1 MSCLAVT
8 GETTGRQCWEVHKDA
23 VTCIIEKHIKDPALV
38 KRLVDAWDSAVD
50 LGVTTAKASPAQ
62 KKKKTDRAIRLMSV
76 RQATSVLLSQIGLI
90 ACKWCVY
97 CGLHDCCLTTKKQ
110 FGQLG
115 DSEQCCGLG
124 KDHLTRAPPRNSHT
138 HSHTHTYTKHRNTS
152 GQDHPDVAAS
162 YNNIANIYDDQG
174 KYEEALEMH
183 TKSLDIKTRM
193 YGGDNHLRKQD
204 ARCLPHRRESD
215 CVICFLLLLCTMS
228 GFEPA
233 TITPCSAHSM
243 KKKIFECI
251 LSDRKLK

>member
-1 MSCLAVT
+1 MAVT

-62 KKKKTDRAIRLMSV
+62 KKKKTDRAIRLTSV
-76 RQATSVLLSQIGLI
+76 RQARSVLLSQIGLI

-124 KDHLTRAPPRNSHT
+124 KDHLTRAPPRSSHT
-138 HSHTHTYTKHRNTS
+138 HSHTHTHTQHTGIQARRHQVLCKT
-152 GQDHPDVAAS
+152 GQFAP
-162 YNNIANIYDDQG
+162 QG
-174 KYEEALEMH
+174 AE
-183 TKSLDIKTRM
+183 KSLTQTGDGD
-193 YGGDNHLRKQD
+193 GGIAGVLQSLQFRGAQFG
-204 ARCLPHRRESD
+204 R
-215 CVICFLLLLCTMS
+215 
-228 GFEPA
+228 
-233 TITPCSAHSM
+233 SAHCDGTVSGTTRSPGGAACAPGWGRCA
-243 KKKIFECI
+243 IQQ
-251 LSDRKLK
+251 LAGR

>member
-1 MSCLAVT
+1 
-8 GETTGRQCWEVHKDA
+8 VHKDA

-62 KKKKTDRAIRLMSV
+62 KKKKTDRAIRLTSV

-97 CGLHDCCLTTKKQ
+97 RGLHDCCLTTKKQ

-193 YGGDNHLRKQD
+193 YGVNNHLDVAASYMGLGIVYESLGKYEEALEMHSKSLDIKTRILGGDNHPD
-204 ARCLPHRRESD
+204 
-215 CVICFLLLLCTMS
+215 V
-228 GFEPA
+228 A
-233 TITPCSAHSM
+233 TT
-243 KKKIFECI
+243 
-251 LSDRKLK
+251 